1 MSRCGFCGF
10 FFRAKPTSTHT
21 YCKKAIRESRC
32 RFGRINISPANFT
45 SMKKKNPAE
54 PTSTHT
60 YCFGR
65 FLHQIMTGKN
75 RWQPADW
82 NGIIKSVKE
91 LWHLV

>member
-1 MSRCGFCGF
+1 MLVWQDKY
-10 FFRAKPTSTHT
+10 FFRQLHI
-21 YCKKAIRESRC
+21 YE
-32 RFGRINISPANFT
+32 N
-45 SMKKKNPAE
+45 KNPAE

-75 RWQPADW
+75 RWQPAGW
-82 NGIIKSVKE
+82 NGIINSVKE

>member
-1 MSRCGFCGF
+1 MWVLRVFK
-10 FFRAKPTSTHT
+10 RAKPTSTHT

-45 SMKKKNPAE
+45 SMKKKNLAE

-60 YCFGR
+60 YCFGG

-75 RWQPADW
+75 RCQPADW
-82 NGIIKSVKE
+82 NGIINSVKE